1 MSSSQEARTNGEG
14 PQSNTLTDEQTPL
27 LPHHNRR
34 KGAATASN
42 ASLSGFLHAHALSPL
57 PAFDSDGG
65 PLPSAYLPPLVLQC
79 LITGL
84 ADASTFTLTRTW
96 VGFMTGNMVQMII
109 NSCDVLLPSDS
120 NTDGSVETVRN
131 KLWSNISSLVGFSI
145 GCQITANVIKR
156 LATQRT
162 KRITLM
168 LFGFYRSVATLLI
181 ILIGIRY
188 PDFRLSGSL
197 GWVVIMILASNL
209 GSQSTYSTSLATPF
223 SNTVV
228 FTATLTSVSSDL
240 LLTELHLSSTNR
252 IKLLSIIGLL
262 GGAALSQFILKVAT
276 AASKRD
282 KHEAVQHALIVLS
295 ATELLLGLAW
305 FLCGIVESWKQ
316 YRRRSSVST
325 SSDTDVQ
332 DQHHHD

>member
-1 MSSSQEARTNGEG
+1 MSTSHGAGTNGER
-14 PQSNTLTDEQTPL
+14 QHSNTLADERTPL
-27 LPHHNRR
+27 LPHHDGR
-34 KGAATASN
+34 KKTSTSN
-42 ASLSGFLHAHALSPL
+42 PTLPAFLRVHALSPL
-57 PAFDSDGG
+57 PDFDPEGG

-96 VGFMTGNMVQMII
+96 VGFMTGNMVQMVI
-109 NSCDVLLPSDS
+109 NTCDVLLPSDS
-120 NTDGSVETVRN
+120 NTDGSVEEVRH

-156 LATQRT
+156 LASTQT

-168 LFGFYRSVATLLI
+168 LFALYRSFATLLI
-181 ILIGIRY
+181 ILLGIRF

-197 GWVVIMILASNL
+197 SWLVIMILASNL

-240 LLTELHLSSTNR
+240 LLTALHLSSQNR
-252 IKLLSIIGLL
+252 IKLLSIFGLL

-282 KHEAVQHALIVLS
+282 KHDAVQHALIVLS
-295 ATELLLGLAW
+295 ATELLLSLTW
-305 FLCGIVESWKQ
+305 YLCGIVDSWKQ
-316 YRRRSSVST
+316 YKRRSSESIAND
-325 SSDTDVQ
+325 SDEQPQ
-332 DQHHHD
+332 DHHD